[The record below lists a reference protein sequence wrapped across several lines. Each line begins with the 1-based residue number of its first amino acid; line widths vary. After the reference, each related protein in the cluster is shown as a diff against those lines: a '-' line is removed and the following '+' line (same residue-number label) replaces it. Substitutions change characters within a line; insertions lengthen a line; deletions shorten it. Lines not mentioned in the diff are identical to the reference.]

1 MILELLPSII
11 LGFSLG
17 LVHALDADHVM
28 AVSAL
33 SNQKPS
39 FFRTLSFSTNWALG
53 HGGVLLVSGM
63 LLFGLGVSIPEK
75 FQYFAEL
82 SVGFLLIGI
91 GFYTFWQFKQRT
103 LSVSMHKHGDIEHSH
118 WHEQQHIELNNEKL
132 AKDAHVPIMVGSI
145 HGLAGSAPALA
156 LIPVASQGNMSVV
169 IGYLLV
175 FSFGVMLSMVLFGL
189 GLGSVQKLLSE
200 SCKRIHYWSQRFI
213 ALASML
219 VGFVWLYKA
228 I

>member
-1 MILELLPSII
+1 MIELVPLLIM
-11 LGFSLG
+11 GFSLG

-39 FFRTLSFSTNWALG
+39 FTRTLSFSANWALG
-53 HGGVLLVSGM
+53 HGGVLLASGL
-63 LLFGLGVSIPEK
+63 LLFGLGIAIPEK

-91 GFYTFWQFKQRT
+91 GLYTFWQFKEKSI
-103 LSVSMHKHGDIEHSH
+103 SVTRHAHGDIEHSH
-118 WHEQQHIELNNEKL
+118 WHDHQHIEKNIEKSV
-132 AKDAHVPIMVGSI
+132 KSEHVPIMVGSL

-156 LIPVASQGNMSVV
+156 LIPLASQGDIYAV

-175 FSFGVMLSMVLFGL
+175 FSTGVMLSMVLFGL
-189 GLGSVQKLLSE
+189 GLGSVQKWLSLR
-200 SCKRIHYWSQRFI
+200 CKRIDYWSQRFI
-213 ALASML
+213 ALASTV
-219 VGFVWLYKA
+219 VGCLWLYKA